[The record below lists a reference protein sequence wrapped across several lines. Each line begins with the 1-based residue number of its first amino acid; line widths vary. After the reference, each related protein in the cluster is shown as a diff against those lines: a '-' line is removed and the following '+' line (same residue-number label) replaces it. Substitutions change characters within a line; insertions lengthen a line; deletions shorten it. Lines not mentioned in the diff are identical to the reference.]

1 MSCKNSF
8 ITSEV
13 IKDSLVSEN
22 NLTIW
27 AYYLFISNGIISIQW
42 KNFKKMKSV
51 TEDTELKWNLLLWD
65 LNATELFSYL
75 KPFLVLIF
83 FSVPSKN

>member
-1 MSCKNSF
+1 MEK
-8 ITSEV
+8 
-13 IKDSLVSEN
+13 L
-22 NLTIW
+22 
-27 AYYLFISNGIISIQW
+27 
-42 KNFKKMKSV
+42 KKKKSV

-83 FSVPSKN
+83 FSVPSKNEYNTHHQ